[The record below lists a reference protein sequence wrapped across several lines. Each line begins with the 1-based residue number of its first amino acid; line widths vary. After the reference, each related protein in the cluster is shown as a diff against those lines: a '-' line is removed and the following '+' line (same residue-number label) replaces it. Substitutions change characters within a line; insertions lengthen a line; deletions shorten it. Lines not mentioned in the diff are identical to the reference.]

1 MKRIHA
7 KIVLLAVGF
16 SLFIGCGEIVR
27 ERPNVL
33 IFVVSSLRADALSA
47 YDPDRGDTPYF
58 DELAVY
64 GVTFEEAYSTSSWA
78 RPAMA
83 SLLSGL
89 YPWHHGVNDTDDHL
103 PASIPSLA
111 GIFSDHGYTSAL
123 VTANPNVGPLFG
135 FEHGFDEVIELYSRS
150 LPGKVEPHEF
160 IAQSETVVEVA
171 LKWIEERPRPYFL
184 VVLAIDP
191 RAPYLPPR
199 NHDAAQFRS
208 RSGVDGQI
216 SSLRRLSKSRTP
228 DDEARV
234 RELYQA
240 EVKSTDESFG
250 KLITTLKRDGE
261 IEETIV
267 VLTGDHGEAF
277 WEYDI
282 QGHGE
287 SLSRELLQIPLIIRY
302 PRDRRLP
309 PGARTN
315 MPISSVDLG
324 PTLLE
329 LSGLGIPK
337 RLDGESFFG
346 SAMQARAPVLAGL
359 DTRTHTLLTAMEK
372 PYKLLWDRNRG
383 EISLFDM
390 RITKPEAEPYDPRPD
405 EKAAR
410 AREELLEAL
419 IEGLR
424 VRDEE
429 ISGGDAGDLPPAIE
443 RELRALGHSP

>member
-1 MKRIHA
+1 M
-7 KIVLLAVGF
+7 
-16 SLFIGCGEIVR
+16 GCGEIAP
-27 ERPNVL
+27 ERPNIL

-47 YDPDRGDTPYF
+47 YDPDRGGTPHF
-58 DELAVY
+58 DELAIH
-64 GVTFEEAYSTSSWA
+64 GVTFEEAYSTSSWT

-103 PASIPSLA
+103 SASIPSLA
-111 GIFSDHGYTSAL
+111 GLFSEHGYTSAL
-123 VTANPNVGPLFG
+123 ITANPNVGPLFG
-135 FEHGFDEVIELYSRS
+135 FEHGFDESIELYSRS
-150 LPGKVEPHEF
+150 LPGKIEPREF

-191 RAPYLPPR
+191 HAPYLPPR

-208 RSGVDGQI
+208 RSGADGQL

-228 DDEARV
+228 DDEARI

-250 KLITTLKRDGE
+250 KLITALKKDE
-261 IEETIV
+261 ELEETIV
-267 VLTGDHGEAF
+267 VVTGDHGEAF

-287 SLSRELLQIPLIIRY
+287 SLSRELLRVPLIIRY

-309 PGARTN
+309 PGARTA

-329 LSGLGIPK
+329 LSGFQIPN

-346 SAMQARAPVLAGL
+346 SAIQARTPVLAGL
-359 DTRTHTLLTAMEK
+359 DTQAHTLLAAIKM

-390 RITKPEAEPYDPRPD
+390 RISKPEAEPYDPRPD
-405 EKAAR
+405 KKAAR

-429 ISGGDAGDLPPAIE
+429 VSGGVAGDLSPDME
-443 RELRALGHSP
+443 RELRALGHTP